1 MGCLEGVWLK
11 CGDRT
16 PSLSLQAKAQQV
28 RDRLQEEQRLRS
40 KLELEKVREARE
52 TRESRVRQWRREME
66 VRLQRA
72 DMLRESHLQEKV
84 RKAQEEDAKVSVVAV
99 CVGAVTV
106 LFSGAGE

>member
-1 MGCLEGVWLK
+1 MGFLEGVWLR
-11 CGDRT
+11 CGDCT
-16 PSLSLQAKAQQV
+16 LLPLQAKAQQV

-84 RKAQEEDAKVSVVAV
+84 RKAQEEDAKVSVAV
-99 CVGAVTV
+99 LSVRPAHAN
-106 LFSGAGE
+106 LSAAGQ